1 MKIEDPDPQTLNLR
15 QFCRENTPA
24 YLSRL
29 CEKHDVKVAHFV
41 PSRGANVG
49 VVVHVG
55 AVVRAPAIQKS
66 TVSTILLY
74 FICKPKKRICF
85 ECGESNV

>member
-1 MKIEDPDPQTLNLR
+1 MPIRIHNTEFMTILSVLN
-15 QFCRENTPA
+15 ESA

-41 PSRGANVG
+41 PGRGANVG

-66 TVSTILLY
+66 TLY
-74 FICKPKKRICF
+74 IMFKK
-85 ECGESNV
+85 

>member
-1 MKIEDPDPQTLNLR
+1 MI
-15 QFCRENTPA
+15 PA

-55 AVVRAPAIQKS
+55 AVVCAPAIQKS
-66 TVSTILLY
+66 TVY
-74 FICKPKKRICF
+74 FLENKKMA
-85 ECGESNV
+85 VY